1 MSHPSILQILVQKQ
15 IRKVQSP
22 PSLAA
27 VMQPSQDELIA
38 TQQEETGWLKLAGE
52 ASEGYG
58 GEGLEERKTD
68 ELGYSLRCPLAGL
81 GRD

>member
-1 MSHPSILQILVQKQ
+1 
-15 IRKVQSP
+15 
-22 PSLAA
+22 
-27 VMQPSQDELIA
+27 MQPSQDELIA